1 MPETS
6 WYQTNFIKIY
16 YIWSDKDTDNCHI
29 NDCSFHIFIIIL
41 FVLKSFN
48 VCSLKVPVIIWL
60 IWERS
65 SNDTVYTI
73 VFILYVIMTLS
84 IYRALKFDIR
94 LVQIRLPVWQD
105 RFFFSEISLSDG
117 SKNHW
122 WGLKWESHKDS
133 SVRGSIMDIVPF
145 SFKLEIFYHLRGKQ
159 NPKHRLTHWLD
170 TKPIFCATINKI
182 NVKIKTQ
189 SIVTA
194 LDIYKKIFS
203 LLVLGFC
210 PIYRRQLSDN

>member
-105 RFFFSEISLSDG
+105 RFFFRNFAQWRFQKSLMRVKMRKSQR
-117 SKNHW
+117 
-122 WGLKWESHKDS
+122 L
-133 SVRGSIMDIVPF
+133 VRPWIHHG
-145 SFKLEIFYHLRGKQ
+145 H
-159 NPKHRLTHWLD
+159 
-170 TKPIFCATINKI
+170 
-182 NVKIKTQ
+182 
-189 SIVTA
+189 
-194 LDIYKKIFS
+194 
-203 LLVLGFC
+203 C
-210 PIYRRQLSDN
+210 PIQFQTWDFLSPSWKAKS